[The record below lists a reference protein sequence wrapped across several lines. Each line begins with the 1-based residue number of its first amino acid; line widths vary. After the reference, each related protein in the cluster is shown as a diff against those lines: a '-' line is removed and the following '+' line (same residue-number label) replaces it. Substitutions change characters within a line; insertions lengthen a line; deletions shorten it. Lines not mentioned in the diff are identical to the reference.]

1 MPWVASTFRKHNR
14 RAVGPAGK
22 KAASIANAV
31 LRKTGDEG
39 RAIRIASAAIKRKRG
54 GKS

>member
-31 LRKTGDEG
+31 LRKTGVEG
-39 RAIRIASAAIKRKRG
+39 RAIRIASSYLKKQREK
-54 GKS
+54 